1 VLLEKDK
8 LTAGT
13 TWHSA
18 GLLWRLRPS
27 DTDIELL
34 NYTRDLVRCFAQFFS
49 MIEFSCWSL
58 FDSTVVGSSGNMFL
72 IGPFL
77 TLQSW

>member
-1 VLLEKDK
+1 MINWGTVGTSNPVAIGFIEQILVEKDQ

-27 DTDIELL
+27 DVDIELL
-34 NYTRDLVRCFAQFFS
+34 NYTRDLVC
-49 MIEFSCWSL
+49 EL
-58 FDSTVVGSSGNMFL
+58 
-72 IGPFL
+72 
-77 TLQSW
+77 